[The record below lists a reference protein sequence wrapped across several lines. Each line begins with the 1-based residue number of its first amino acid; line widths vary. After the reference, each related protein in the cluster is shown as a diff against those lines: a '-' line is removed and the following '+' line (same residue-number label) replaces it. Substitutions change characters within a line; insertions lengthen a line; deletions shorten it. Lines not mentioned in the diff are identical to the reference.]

1 MLEKLKQLN
10 KEIELYDV
18 TDQAFSPFGRVI
30 AGLDVSGITEA
41 AETIR
46 YPDSGS
52 AYLPSVAAFEAL
64 PIAAEIRDEC
74 FGTLPTQIGYC
85 YGHNRFMNATE
96 WHISSEVNI
105 AVTPVVLILG
115 HVWDLEDNAIDA
127 SRFKAFYLPAG
138 AAVEV
143 YATSLHYTPCEVERE
158 GFGCVVALPLGTN
171 TPLEKKAENPLLIR
185 RNKWLISHVENKSLI
200 ESGAAAGI
208 TGPNVEIRY

>member
-30 AGLDVSGITEA
+30 AGLDVSGIIKA
-41 AETIR
+41 AGEIR
-46 YPDSGS
+46 YPESGS

-64 PIAAEIRDEC
+64 PIAAEIRDGF
-74 FGTLPTQIGYC
+74 FGTLPAQIGYC
-85 YGHNRFMNATE
+85 WGHNRLLNATE
-96 WHISSEVNI
+96 WHFSSEVNV

-115 HVWDLEDNAIDA
+115 HVWDVENNVIDA

-138 AAVEV
+138 TAAEV
-143 YATSLHYTPCEVERE
+143 YATSLHYTPCEVNKE

-171 TPLEKKAENPLLIR
+171 TPLEKKTDNPLLFR
-185 RNKWLISHVENKSLI
+185 KNKWLISHVENRSLI
-200 ESGAAAGI
+200 ESGAVAGI
-208 TGPNVEIRY
+208 TGPNVEIKY